1 MKMEEDMATY
11 EAFIMEDPNE
21 IPEGEETE
29 LQVRDSETFEQ
40 KVVKCIVSK
49 DPSKLE
55 GADELLVRWQRGQAF
70 DKKWAIKILE
80 DKGSVMD
87 QPIGS
92 HFIKE

>member
-1 MKMEEDMATY
+1 MEEDMATY
-11 EAFIMEDPNE
+11 EAFIIEDPNE
-21 IPEGEETE
+21 IPDGEEME
-29 LQVRDSETFEQ
+29 LQVRDAETFEQ

-55 GADELLVRWQRGQAF
+55 GADVLQVRWQRGQPL
-70 DKKWAIKILE
+70 DKKWAIKVLE

-87 QPIGS
+87 QPLGS

>member
-1 MKMEEDMATY
+1 MATY
-11 EAFIMEDPNE
+11 EAFIIENPDE
-21 IPEGEETE
+21 IPEGVETE

-49 DPSKLE
+49 EPSKLE
-55 GADELLVRWQRGQAF
+55 GSDELQVRWQRGQPL
-70 DKKWAIKILE
+70 DKRWSIKILE